1 MLLRKMTLK
10 DFRQFK
16 GSQEISF
23 SQDENQNVTIIVG
36 ENGTG
41 KTTFSQAFN
50 WCLYG
55 TEKLVFSDKNLLCKS
70 TAQEMNPN
78 DECTVSVCLKFNH
91 NDTEYTCKRE
101 QTYYKDPVGNIK
113 SKQNTR
119 LVLEYKDKKDGQQKK
134 VQENLLESEVNKIL
148 PKDLSH
154 YFFFDGERITVMS
167 KEIASGKSKEFA
179 DAVKSLLGL
188 SGFEN
193 ALNHLNGQHNLNSVV
208 RSYRKE
214 LSANGNSDFEKLN
227 SEITTLEET
236 KEGLCA
242 RLTGIE
248 SELGNA
254 TVQKQKL
261 QDELKKYSSIEN
273 DIALRS
279 SYQERLKNAEERKNG
294 KLSTNGKIEQ
304 FGLVTDFL
312 KSFSDG
318 NYNFFVRKL
327 INDVLEKLDKSDIK
341 DTGIP
346 DIHERTINYLI
357 NVRHQCICGTPIV
370 EGSEIHKHLI
380 DLLQFIPP
388 QSLGTSIRNFV
399 DVAKEKVKTE
409 GFCEA
414 LETKYSMI
422 RSCSEEIKELNDK
435 ISELN
440 KNIANSSESE
450 IQQKQH
456 QFEQWE
462 QKEKDLIEERGQKS
476 EQVKNLENEINGKN
490 QSLSTFANISE
501 NNKKISLYKMYAE
514 YIYNS
519 LKADYENEEKK
530 VRIEFEKTI
539 NEIFKKI
546 YNGGLSLKIDEKY
559 NIKIIVNDFNGYSE
573 DVETSTAQ
581 SLSVILAFISSVI
594 KMARENQNSGNKLL
608 VTESYPLVMDAPLS
622 AFDKTRIQTI
632 CEVLPKT
639 AEQVII
645 FINDKDGEIAEANMN
660 DKIGKK
666 YRFSKKNEFETYMEE
681 A

>member
-1 MLLRKMTLK
+1 MLLREMTLK

-16 GSQEISF
+16 GTQKISF
-23 SQDENQNVTIIVG
+23 SKDEKQNVTIIFG

-55 TEKLVFSDKNLLCKS
+55 AEKLVFADKSLLCKA
-70 TAQEMNPN
+70 TAQDMNPN
-78 DECTVSVCLKFNH
+78 DECIVSVCLKFNH

-101 QTYYKDPVGNIK
+101 QTYYKDSVGNIK
-113 SKQNTR
+113 SKQNSR
-119 LVLEYKDKKDGQQKK
+119 LILEYKDKKDGQQKN
-134 VQENLLESEVNKIL
+134 VSENVLESEVNKIL
-148 PKDLSH
+148 PKDLAQ

-214 LSANGNSDFEKLN
+214 LNTNGNSEFEKLN
-227 SEITTLEET
+227 KEITSLEEER
-236 KEGLCA
+236 EGLSA

-248 SELGNA
+248 SELKEVS
-254 TVQKQKL
+254 VQKQKIH
-261 QDELKKYSSIEN
+261 DELKKYSSIEN
-273 DIALRS
+273 DIETRKLFT
-279 SYQERLKNAEERKNG
+279 QQLKNKEEDKNG
-294 KLSTNGKIEQ
+294 KFSVSGKIEK
-304 FGLVTDFL
+304 FGYVSDFL

-327 INDVLEKLDKSDIK
+327 INDALEKLDKSEIK

-346 DIHERTINYLI
+346 DIHARTIDYLI
-357 NVRHQCICGTPIV
+357 NKRHFCICGTPIS
-370 EGSEIHKHLI
+370 EGGEIHKHLVE
-380 DLLQFIPP
+380 LLQFIPP

-399 DVAKEKVKTE
+399 NIAKEKTKTE
-409 GFCEA
+409 DFCEE
-414 LETKYSMI
+414 LEAKYSTI
-422 RSCSEEIKELNDK
+422 RGCDAEIKDLNDK
-435 ISELN
+435 ISQLN
-440 KNIANSSESE
+440 LKIANSSESE
-450 IQQKQH
+450 IQQKQK
-456 QFEQWE
+456 QFLQWE
-462 QKEKDLIEERGQKS
+462 QKEKDLIEERGQDS
-476 EQVKNLENEINGKN
+476 QQVKTLENEINGKN
-490 QSLSTFANISE
+490 QSLSSFANISE
-501 NNKKISLYKMYAE
+501 NNKKITLYMKYAE

-519 LKADYENEEKK
+519 LKSEYDNEEEK
-530 VRIEFEKTI
+530 VRTEFEKTI
-539 NEIFKKI
+539 NKIFKEI

-559 NIKIIVNDFNGYSE
+559 NIKIIVSDFNGYNE
-573 DVETSTAQ
+573 NVETSTAQ
-581 SLSVILAFISSVI
+581 SLSVILAFISAVI

-639 AEQVII
+639 AEQVVI
-645 FINDKDGEIAEANMN
+645 FINDKDGEIAEANMKG
-660 DKIGKK
+660 KIGKK
-666 YRFSKKNEFETYMEE
+666 YRFNKKNEFETYMEE